1 MHFFL
6 IHKANS
12 PILPPQKGK
21 FLSKENR
28 QSRQAYTPSQ
38 ALKKVRN
45 WSAKKRNAA
54 VIHRKVLGKKFPST
68 KQ

>member
-1 MHFFL
+1 L
-6 IHKANS
+6 ISEKTDNDFARLNTAM
-12 PILPPQKGK
+12 QAM
-21 FLSKENR
+21 NR

-54 VIHRKVLGKKFPST
+54 VINRKVLGKKFPGI